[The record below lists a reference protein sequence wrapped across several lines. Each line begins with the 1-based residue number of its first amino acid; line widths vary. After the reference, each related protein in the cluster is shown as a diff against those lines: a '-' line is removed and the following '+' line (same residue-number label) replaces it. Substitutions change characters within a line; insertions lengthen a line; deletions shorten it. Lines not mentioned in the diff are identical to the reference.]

1 MSGDLRTLTSPVSSP
16 ATRQKHLGAFYTPP
30 EMADFMA
37 RWAVRGPLDRV
48 LDSSFGGMVFLRAAL
63 KQLDMNGALNAD
75 RQLYGVDID
84 EEAIASAWSDG
95 LGEATLVEGDFLKL
109 SPGDEIPRVEAAI
122 GNPPYVR
129 YQLYDGRRGMA
140 IAERHGV
147 KLSRLASSWAPMII
161 HACDFVTDGGRIAQV
176 LPAEVLHAQYA
187 SDVLRFIC
195 DEFARVRV
203 VLFDDH
209 VFPGAQEEVV
219 LLLAE
224 GKGQAQ
230 CESVEV
236 LSTKNVTT
244 LTEAA
249 DRPRQVDASADH
261 KLLAGLIPEESIAI
275 YDRLRSSELTRM
287 LGDLARVDIGSV
299 TGANSFFVRPV
310 AEVDHLDPG
319 LVRRAVSKAF
329 HVPGARLGEDDFSS
343 MDERGVPSRILVL
356 DGDSASHSDDVDLLV
371 KEGESLGLHERYKCR
386 IRSPW
391 YALPASQ
398 VSDPPA
404 LFLTYMSSE
413 YPRLVSNDAGALSTN
428 SVHGVRLH
436 NGTNPRG
443 LAASFYTS
451 LTFLSAELVG
461 RSYGGG
467 VLKLE
472 PSEAERLVVAR
483 PSKTHAA
490 LIDDVDRLLR
500 ARRHDELQTL
510 VDNAVLVEDL
520 GMKPIEVKALRES
533 ADRLRARRKSRSRRS
548 SS

>member
-1 MSGDLRTLTSPVSSP
+1 
-16 ATRQKHLGAFYTPP
+16 
-30 EMADFMA
+30 MA